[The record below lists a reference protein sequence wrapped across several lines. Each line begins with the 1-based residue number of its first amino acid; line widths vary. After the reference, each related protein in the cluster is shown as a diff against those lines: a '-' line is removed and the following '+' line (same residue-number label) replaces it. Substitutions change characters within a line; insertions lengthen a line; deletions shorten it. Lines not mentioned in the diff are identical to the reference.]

1 MPRLS
6 RIKDKLGRAV
16 WGEKDQGN
24 ATANLAQTAT
34 VDTPITIDPTVLS
47 DTTGTISIIQMTP
60 EQITARNRAILA
72 KVSHN
77 PAPHKRFMESAKSV
91 WRIIGPIAFIVF
103 TAGEVYYYIKH
114 FLPEDNSP
122 WTQVLLWGIT
132 LLIEIPFCIS
142 TFDLSGRKERAV
154 EAKNAGHEPPDKDA
168 VGAIFMWVVMALINI
183 AGQMAFLFF
192 ITKAGKF
199 DRDWPIYCFIAF
211 RVIGVIVGDAYVA
224 FFLSPAPLEVD
235 HIVRHQ
241 KSQGEGFDRLND
253 AAIER
258 QLKESRAQMQ
268 LEQNQRTM
276 NTERKNADFVS
287 RFNDMH
293 TEHMLKNQAR
303 LLEIREP
310 EEDM

>member
-1 MPRLS
+1 MKGQDSQP
-6 RIKDKLGRAV
+6 
-16 WGEKDQGN
+16 
-24 ATANLAQTAT
+24 ATVSQTAT
-34 VDTPITIDPTVLS
+34 ITVNPEVIS
-47 DTTGTISIIQMTP
+47 NETGTFSITEMTP

-77 PAPHKRFMESAKSV
+77 PAPHKRFMEGAKSV
-91 WRIIGPIAFIVF
+91 WRIVGPIAFIVF

-132 LLIEIPFCIS
+132 LLIEIPFCIA

-154 EAKNAGHEPPDKDA
+154 EAKNAGHEVPDKDTA
-168 VGAIFMWVVMALINI
+168 GAIFMWVVMALINI

-192 ITKAGKF
+192 ITKAGNF
-199 DRDWPIYCFIAF
+199 NRDWPIYCFIAF

-241 KSQGEGFDRLND
+241 KAQGEGFDRLND

-258 QLKESRAQMQ
+258 QLKESHAQLQ

-276 NTERKNADFVS
+276 NTERKNADFVA

-293 TEHMLKNQAR
+293 AEHMLRSQAR
-303 LLEIREP
+303 LLEIKTP
-310 EEDM
+310 EGDM